1 VPDLTYREAL
11 NQALREEMQ
20 RDENV
25 LLIGEDIGIFEGA
38 YKVTAGLLGEFGA
51 RRVRDTPIAEEV
63 FVGAGIGAAMVGL
76 RPVVEIMTINF
87 ILLAIDQIVNNAAKL
102 HYMFGG
108 QVACPITIR
117 TPEGGGHQLAAQ
129 HSQSLANYFA
139 YVPGLKVVAPATP
152 ADARGLLKASIRDD
166 NPVVFVENLALYSTR
181 GPVPSDEDYVVPI
194 GKADVKRTGTDLTV
208 VAHSRMTLLA
218 LSAAEQLANE
228 GVSAEVV
235 DLRSLRP
242 LDAETVAE
250 SVRKTTRALVV
261 EEGWPTYGVSA
272 EVAARIQDAA
282 FDYLDAPVRRLGGA
296 EVPAPYAKSLERAS
310 LPDVP
315 GIVQAALEV
324 VGRRTAATA
333 GR

>member
-1 VPDLTYREAL
+1 MGVPDLTYREAL
-11 NQALREEMQ
+11 NQALREEMH
-20 RDENV
+20 RDDNV
-25 LLIGEDIGIFEGA
+25 FLIGEDIGVFEGA
-38 YKVTAGLLGEFGA
+38 YKVTAGLLAEFGE

-129 HSQSLANYFA
+129 HSQNLANYFA

-152 ADARGLLKASIRDD
+152 ADAKGLLKSAIRDD
-166 NPVVFVENLALYSTR
+166 SPVVFVENLALYSTR
-181 GPVPSDEDYVVPI
+181 GAVPGDEDYLVPI
-194 GKADVKRTGTDLTV
+194 GKAEVKREGTDLSI
-208 VAHSRMTLLA
+208 VAHSRMTVAA
-218 LSAAEQLANE
+218 LRAAEQLVAE
-228 GVSAEVV
+228 DISAEVV

-242 LDAETVAE
+242 LDSETVAE

-261 EEGWPTYGVSA
+261 EEGWPSYGVSA
-272 EVAARIQDAA
+272 EVAARIQQEA

-296 EVPAPYAKSLERAS
+296 EVPAPYAKPLERVS

-315 GIVQAALEV
+315 DIVRAARELV
-324 VGRRTAATA
+324 RG
-333 GR
+333 